1 MKPVIAKM
9 GENRALLDSISFLI
23 LFVDH
28 IENFAIFSVSMISFL
43 RVVCVYVFITQ
54 APAGS

>member
-9 GENRALLDSISFLI
+9 GENRTLLDSISFLI

>member
-9 GENRALLDSISFLI
+9 GENRTLLDSISFLI

-28 IENFAIFSVSMISFL
+28 IENFAIFSVSMISFV

>member
-9 GENRALLDSISFLI
+9 GENRALLDSISLFI
-23 LFVDH
+23 LFMDH
-28 IENFAIFSVSMISFL
+28 IGNFAVFSVSMISFL
-43 RVVCVYVFITQ
+43 RVVCVYVYITQ